1 MLLYLRACVFILW
14 MINPLVNLVDVSFV
28 LAQEVQFD
36 GNGDS
41 QRRDL
46 RIIRNKRTHGHSA
59 VSREILDR
67 HGSRGPTG
75 QEGNSRHDPNDLK
88 RNVEGQ
94 HRYRTGG
101 GLRINNYDSQSS
113 PNLHRQGFLTYHECP
128 YRCEQA
134 GLNRDMCK
142 DYRREGWC
150 VVEDL
155 GKPRQTNFVLPRR
168 NQGGAP
174 MQQTRLTGGSIPYSP
189 RQEAASE
196 MLRRCQSKRF
206 IPAPLVNI
214 SKVKSTGSIFRSRLK
229 VFGSVEGVCL
239 TNAGVFQNNSPKS
252 VINVVT
258 RDRFDRFNFK
268 VIVDGDEEPQV
279 RVYNVQGNYDI
290 VPIIS
295 E

>member
-1 MLLYLRACVFILW
+1 MLLYLRAFVFILL
-14 MINPLVNLVDVSFV
+14 MINPLGSLVDGSGI
-28 LAQEVQFD
+28 LAQEVQGN

-41 QRRDL
+41 DRKGL
-46 RIIRNKRTHGHSA
+46 RIIRNKRVHGHSA
-59 VSREILDR
+59 VSKEILER
-67 HGSRGPTG
+67 HGTRIASGSSH
-75 QEGNSRHDPNDLK
+75 EGNDPT
-88 RNVEGQ
+88 RSIGQ
-94 HRYRTGG
+94 HMYTTGG
-101 GLRINNYDSQSS
+101 GLRIQNNQVPSS
-113 PNLHRQGFLTYHECP
+113 PNSYRQGFLTYHECP

-134 GLNRDMCK
+134 GLKREMCR

-155 GKPRQTNFVLPRR
+155 GNPRQTNFVLPRR
-168 NQGGAP
+168 YQVAAP
-174 MQQTRLTGGSIPYSP
+174 TPQTQQTRLIGGTTPNSP
-189 RQEAASE
+189 RHEAASE
-196 MLRRCQSKRF
+196 MQRKCNSKRF

-214 SKVKSTGSIFRSRLK
+214 SKVKSTGSIFGNRLK

-239 TNAGVFQNNSPKS
+239 SNAGVFQNNSPKS
-252 VINVVT
+252 VINIVT

-268 VIVDGDEEPQV
+268 VIVNGDEDPQV